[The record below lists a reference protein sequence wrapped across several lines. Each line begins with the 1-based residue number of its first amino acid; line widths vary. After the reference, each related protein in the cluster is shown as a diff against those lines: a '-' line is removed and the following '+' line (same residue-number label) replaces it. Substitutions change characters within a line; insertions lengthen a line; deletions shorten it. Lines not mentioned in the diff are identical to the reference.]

1 MSCAGEVLEAMIA
14 GKYDGSLFSVQ
25 HELGRVTD
33 ESFRMRGAFT
43 HTLGILNLSLTRKVM
58 PHNV

>member
-1 MSCAGEVLEAMIA
+1 MIA

-33 ESFRMRGAFT
+33 VSFRMSGAFT

-58 PHNV
+58 THNV